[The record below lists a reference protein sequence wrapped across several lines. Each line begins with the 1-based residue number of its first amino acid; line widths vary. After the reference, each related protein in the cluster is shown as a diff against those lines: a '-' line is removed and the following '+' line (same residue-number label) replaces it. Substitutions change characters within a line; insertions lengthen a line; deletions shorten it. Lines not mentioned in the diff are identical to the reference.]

1 MRAGGSNPDTV
12 TVSPL
17 ATLLAAYGGMDAAR
31 HRLVWAYDARL
42 AQLVRST
49 SEPMIGQIR
58 LAWWQEALSDPAG
71 VKGRGEPLVDAMR
84 AARLTSLPGLSAMID
99 GWEGMLG
106 EIDLDL
112 FARGRGGGL
121 FQALAG
127 VADVPDWLVD
137 AGRVW
142 ALWDLS
148 GHVGDPALAA
158 RAVALARE
166 SLIEAAPWPRGWRAM
181 RIAHGLA
188 RHDVMRG
195 RSAPSG
201 LTPAL
206 YMRHWRV
213 ALVGR

>member
-1 MRAGGSNPDTV
+1 MPALF
-12 TVSPL
+12 PL
-17 ATLLAAYGGMDAAR
+17 TGLLAAYGGAEGAR
-31 HRLVWAYDARL
+31 HRLVWAFDARL

-58 LAWWQEALSDPAG
+58 LAWWQEALSDPIG

-84 AARLTSLPGLSAMID
+84 AAGMTSLPGLTAMID

-127 VADVPDWLVD
+127 EGSVPDWLID

-148 GHVGDPALAA
+148 GHVSDPALAT

-166 SLIEAAPWPRGWRAM
+166 SLIDAPPWLRGWRAM
-181 RIAHGLA
+181 RIAYGLA
-188 RHDVMRG
+188 RHDVIRG

-206 YMRHWRV
+206 YMRLLRI